1 VWNNNT
7 PPDISAE
14 NLNKMEQ
21 GIADAQFPDGGSTGQ
36 ILSKTNDGTG
46 WIDAPNSAEWGNI
59 TGQLSEQTDL
69 VSQLD
74 TKITMPSGGTTGQV
88 LTKTASGQAWQ
99 DASGGGNVDT
109 VNGISPDANKNVQT
123 ATDLTEA
130 AYEALPST
138 KESDNVDYYLT
149 DADST
154 IATAEDIP
162 YDNTTSGMTA
172 TNVQGAL
179 DELTNDLI
187 HKVTYDLGPLTLNGA
202 GVQIPNFASI
212 PNDKIV
218 VLNFHRYAYGASL
231 TASVQTIR
239 KNDFGN
245 GVTVFFQAASKYI
258 VVKISISGLIT
269 MSTHASDGEPYVDVV
284 VL

>member
-1 VWNNNT
+1 MAYSKTVWNNNT

-59 TGQLSEQTDL
+59 EGQLSEQTDL
-69 VSQLD
+69 YSELES
-74 TKITMPSGGTTGQV
+74 KITMPSGGTTGQV

-99 DASGGGNVDT
+99 TPSGGGNVDT

-149 DADST
+149 DADPT
-154 IATAEDIP
+154 VATAEDIP

-179 DELTNDLI
+179 DELTNGLTDLFEI
-187 HKVTYDLGPLTLNGA
+187 VNVNFNDSRITANSAYSVTRTISVPSGYKVVGIINYDIARYNGISVTRLMASGTTFTVGGYNSSSGTTLNGNA
-202 GVQIPNFASI
+202 DILC
-212 PNDKIV
+212 
-218 VLNFHRYAYGASL
+218 VLDR
-231 TASVQTIR
+231 
-239 KNDFGN
+239 
-245 GVTVFFQAASKYI
+245 
-258 VVKISISGLIT
+258 
-269 MSTHASDGEPYVDVV
+269 
-284 VL
+284 